1 MTVFSVILFIH
12 LVGALT
18 LFAGMGLEW
27 RALRYFGLAG
37 TVEELRMWTG
47 AASVLPAL
55 NGIAAAAILLPGFY
69 LAAKLMVW
77 PQGWIS
83 ISLLATFAI
92 AGLGMAVTGPR
103 TRALRKAVAE
113 GSGALPE
120 DIRQKARASGL
131 RVSFRLRVWLG
142 LGIVLLM
149 ASRPGMV
156 TSLVVIGVAIAAG
169 LLLSWI

>member
-27 RALRYFGLAG
+27 RVLRYLGLAG
-37 TVEELRMWTG
+37 TVEEVRMWTG

-55 NGIAAAAILLPGFY
+55 NGFAAAAILLPGFY
-69 LAAKLMVW
+69 LATKLGVW
-77 PQGWIS
+77 PQGWTS

-103 TRALRKAVAE
+103 TRALRKAVAQ
-113 GSGALPE
+113 GTGALPE
-120 DIRQKARASGL
+120 EIQRQARASGL
-131 RVSFRLRVWLG
+131 RISFRLRVALG

-149 ASRPGMV
+149 ASRPGTV
-156 TSLVVIGVAIAAG
+156 VSLVVIGAAIVAA
-169 LLLSWI
+169 LLLSSI